1 MSDITPVTITTYILK
16 KTTSNTTFK
25 VMVNGTD
32 KTRATG
38 NVAIINNGK
47 TLLTKALTNGEC
59 LLTFSLP
66 AGKQSVEVKYLG
78 DTKYSPVSKTYT
90 FDVSDITPVTITTYI
105 LKKTTSNTTFK
116 VMVNGTDK
124 TRATGNVA
132 IINNGKT
139 LLTKA
144 LTNGECLLTFSLP
157 AGKQSV
163 EVKYLGDTKYLPAS
177 KTYTFDVTEVN
188 PLKTVDT
195 TFTLPQ
201 VNNNDS
207 LYNIST
213 NIKA

>member
-1 MSDITPVTITTYILK
+1 M
-16 KTTSNTTFK
+16 
-25 VMVNGTD
+25 
-32 KTRATG
+32 
-38 NVAIINNGK
+38 
-47 TLLTKALTNGEC
+47 
-59 LLTFSLP
+59 
-66 AGKQSVEVKYLG
+66 
-78 DTKYSPVSKTYT
+78 
-90 FDVSDITPVTITTYI
+90 SDITPVTITTYI

-177 KTYTFDVTEVN
+177 KTYTFDVTQVN

-207 LYNIST
+207 LYNTST